1 MERVK
6 SLIKNE
12 FEVLS
17 HEENREDYICTR
29 TDCWNDEETKTKALA
44 QWLSHKQLHPIDLKW
59 HIKTEKFTKS

>member
-17 HEENREDYICTR
+17 HKENREDYICTR

-44 QWLSHKQLHPIDLKW
+44 EWRGDK
-59 HIKTEKFTKS
+59 